1 MVGLANIM
9 IGIFYIGEPR
19 FPDIGRANHEK
30 LWNRLREN
38 WPIQI
43 YDYTWNKAWPR
54 NCPSDLAGVIQV
66 WDFYQALSRMSE
78 KYIIKM
84 RTDVWLSDA
93 AVDVILKEMSMIVNN
108 ENDLAYIGMELV
120 TDFAENYN
128 RIPAQGFPKVQDF
141 VICANRAKISP
152 TDAPLWEGQNL
163 KKLKSGNR
171 TFRLLMLPETR
182 AYTVR
187 THMPLIRGNYQHP
200 DEWQITYDF
209 VSQYKKADA
218 AVAWWTLKAPKT

>member
-1 MVGLANIM
+1 M

-19 FPDIGRANHEK
+19 FVDIGTANHLK
-30 LWNRLREN
+30 LWDRLRQN
-38 WPIQI
+38 WPINI

-66 WDFYQALSRMSE
+66 WDFYKALNLVPE

-84 RTDVWLSDA
+84 RTDAWLSDA
-93 AVDVILKEMSMIVNN
+93 AVDAVAKEMSMIVDN

-120 TDFAENYN
+120 TDYAETYN
-128 RIPAQGFPKVQDF
+128 RIPAQGYPKVQDF
-141 VICANRAKISP
+141 VICANREKISA
-152 TDAPLWEGQNL
+152 TDAPLWEGQNI

-171 TFRLLMLPETR
+171 TFRLLMTPETR

-187 THMPLIRGNYQHP
+187 THMPLIRNNYPHP
-200 DEWQITYDF
+200 DEWKITYDF

-218 AVAWWTLKAPKT
+218 AVAWWRLKQPQAK